1 MRDFIQVTS
10 GTDVYI
16 INKHHIILIE
26 KSKSGTAV
34 LHFTP
39 VQGGGFHVLTTNET
53 FEDVVYLLGE

>member
-1 MRDFIQVTS
+1 MRDFIKVTS
-10 GTDVYI
+10 GTEVYI

-26 KSKSGTAV
+26 KIESGSAV

-53 FEDVVYLLGE
+53 FEKVVSLLGE

>member
-1 MRDFIQVTS
+1 M
-10 GTDVYI
+10 GMLY
-16 INKHHIILIE
+16 IILIE